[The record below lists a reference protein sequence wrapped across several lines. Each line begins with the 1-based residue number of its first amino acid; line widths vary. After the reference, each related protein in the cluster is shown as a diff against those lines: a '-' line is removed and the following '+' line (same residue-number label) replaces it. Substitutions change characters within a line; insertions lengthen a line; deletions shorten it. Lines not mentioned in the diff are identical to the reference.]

1 MLEAIKAISVIGTA
15 IGLSVT
21 GYLQLE
27 KFRLDGEWII
37 DTCTESTEYS
47 AYQDLHL
54 AWRVFLSDVP
64 LGAPVVGDGEKVM
77 EAFAPIPSHARWPV
91 RLVGTKETNS
101 VTLTARFEG
110 AKRSSTGRFE
120 LSPTVS
126 PRKWS
131 GYLPFWQKNV
141 DVLEGKF
148 AFTAGDARGTARA
161 IRLIDG
167 EPKALGI
174 EPFSCGGESEPPA
187 PPPEPEDTP
196 EIVLEPEDTPPTETE

>member
-1 MLEAIKAISVIGTA
+1 M
-15 IGLSVT
+15 
-21 GYLQLE
+21 
-27 KFRLDGEWII
+27 
-37 DTCTESTEYS
+37 
-47 AYQDLHL
+47 
-54 AWRVFLSDVP
+54 
-64 LGAPVVGDGEKVM
+64 
-77 EAFAPIPSHARWPV
+77 
-91 RLVGTKETNS
+91 
-101 VTLTARFEG
+101 
-110 AKRSSTGRFE
+110 
-120 LSPTVS
+120 
-126 PRKWS
+126 
-131 GYLPFWQKNV
+131 PFWQKNV